1 MLFLSQQH
9 RNCDQI
15 MDIKDLLSNI
25 GSGIISGLIA
35 TGIIMSYHYFCRHF
49 LRRRIRHLIWRKCPP
64 AYRICVIYPVFVV
77 ENNYRLLCFNK
88 NKRQKGSPEKTIVD
102 NFVAESEVLA
112 YRFIVNLLNSAKIEH
127 KLESD
132 FESNNNY
139 WQGDILS
146 LGLSNSESE
155 RILAANRL
163 ISVEKGDWI
172 IKGREEPIM
181 PSDDPYGMILRTTV
195 NGRTRLL
202 CGGFNDFGTVGA
214 TRVFSEQNNKIIHI
228 LNKYYFTIDPFAFLP
243 RPDFLIIVKG
253 ENNYSNN
260 FGIVE
265 VWTIGW
271 WKEPVMLYRDK
282 ENSVLHAEMTVKAA
296 TTTTTTM

>member
-1 MLFLSQQH
+1 M
-9 RNCDQI
+9 
-15 MDIKDLLSNI
+15 DLLVNVC
-25 GSGIISGLIA
+25 SGIISGLIA
-35 TGIIMSYHYFCRHF
+35 TGIIVLYHYFCRH
-49 LRRRIRHLIWRKCPP
+49 LQRRRIRHLIWRKCPP
-64 AYRICVIYPVFVV
+64 AYSICVIYPVFVV
-77 ENNYRLLCFNK
+77 ENNYKLLCFNK
-88 NKRQKGSPEKTIVD
+88 NKRQKGSSEKTIVD
-102 NFVAESEVLA
+102 NFVAESEILA
-112 YRFIVNLLNSAKIEH
+112 YRFIVNLLNSAEIEH

-163 ISVEKGDWI
+163 ISVENGDWI

-181 PSDDPYGMILRTTV
+181 PSDDPYGIILRTTI
-195 NGRTRLL
+195 NGKTRLL

-214 TRVFSEQNNKIIHI
+214 ARVFSEQNKKIIRI
-228 LNKYYFTIDPFAFLP
+228 LNKYYFKIDPFAFFP
-243 RPDFLIIVKG
+243 RPDFLVIVKG

-260 FGIVE
+260 FGVFE

-271 WKEPVMLYRDK
+271 WKEPVMLYHDNEGSAPPIEITTTTVTAK
-282 ENSVLHAEMTVKAA
+282 E